1 MRRPPAFDNPRGA
14 LDVKMTPMIDVVFLL
29 LVFFVWTA
37 SFQVV
42 ERLLPSSL
50 SVAAAAGAAVDAV
63 EPPPEAFDFD
73 QLVIRLLWRNNAP
86 GWQVG
91 ETPLASLAEVRG
103 RLAAIA
109 RVKSDAPVIIDPEPD
124 APLGHVIDLYDAAR
138 LEGFQQVQFAAEER
152 P

>member
-1 MRRPPAFDNPRGA
+1 MRRPSIYTHRQQS

-42 ERLLPSSL
+42 EHLLPSSV
-50 SVAAAAGAAVDAV
+50 STAAAAGGAEMS
-63 EPPPEAFDFD
+63 EPPPEEIDFE
-73 QLVIRLLWRNNAP
+73 QIVIRVLWQGDRPAWTFN
-86 GWQVG
+86 G
-91 ETPLASLAEVRG
+91 EPVASLDEVRTK
-103 RLAAIA
+103 LSLIA
-109 RVKSDAPVIIDPEPD
+109 SIKPDAPVILDPDPL

-138 LEGFQQVQFAAEER
+138 LENFQRVQFAASEA